1 VKLFTIGFTKTTAE
15 RFFGRLRS
23 AGAKQIVNVR
33 LNNVSQLAGFAK
45 RDDLRFF
52 ARELGGTGYIH
63 LPQLAPTEEIL
74 DDYKKNKG
82 SWSDYERR
90 FMDLMANRRIE
101 ESVPRD
107 ALEGGCLHAA
117 RRSHTTAT
125 GGSWPKT

>member
-63 LPQLAPTEEIL
+63 LPQLAPTEESSTTTRRTRARGATT
-74 DDYKKNKG
+74 NAV
-82 SWSDYERR
+82 SW
-90 FMDLMANRRIE
+90 I
-101 ESVPRD
+101 
-107 ALEGGCLHAA
+107 
-117 RRSHTTAT
+117 
-125 GGSWPKT
+125 